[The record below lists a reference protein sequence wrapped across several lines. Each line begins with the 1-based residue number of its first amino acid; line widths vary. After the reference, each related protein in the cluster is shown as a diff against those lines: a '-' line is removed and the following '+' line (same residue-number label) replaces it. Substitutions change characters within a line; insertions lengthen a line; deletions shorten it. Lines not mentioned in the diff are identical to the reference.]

1 MSSIIISTMSI
12 PISAAETTPVARLH
26 SGRVI
31 NVDPRLLRPP
41 SMSPKQNSIA
51 EARQR
56 VAKAKLGGEVG
67 VVELCINVEAEWA
80 AEASLMRACGEACM
94 DNLIL
99 KTKLDISHEDISHD
113 KLTRLPESFGQLKAL
128 QNFDINCNLLSS
140 LPESFGQL
148 MALQQQD
155 ISETE
160 LTSLPKS
167 FGQLKALQNFDIR
180 CNQLSSLPESFGQLK
195 ALQNLNINCNQ
206 LSSLPENFCQLT
218 MLQDLEIHCN
228 MLSGLPE
235 SFGQL

>member
-99 KTKLDISHEDISHD
+99 KTKLDISHKDITS
-113 KLTRLPESFGQLKAL
+113 LPESFGQLKAL

-148 MALQQQD
+148 MALQQLD

-167 FGQLKALQNFDIR
+167 FGQLKALQNFDIN

-195 ALQNLNINCNQ
+195 ALQNLNINCNK

-218 MLQDLEIHCN
+218 MLQDLEIQCN